1 MKKYNV
7 IELIEEIKERNKNN
21 KIDVSSFCDYNG
33 NDYLDDIINEIAD
46 NYVDIYYNDLFDWAK
61 DNFSY
66 INDAISEYGLSD
78 NTDIVNQIQMGQ
90 YYENNEEIY
99 NSEDDM
105 LSIYIYDILDKHNI
119 DELTEEQNDII
130 YDLVKDM
137 KDDNKLYDED
147 YIISEVMNNE
157 EE

>member
-7 IELIEEIKERNKNN
+7 IELIEEIEERNKNN
-21 KIDVSSFCDYNG
+21 KIDISSFCDYNG
-33 NDYLDDIINEIAD
+33 NNYLDDIINEIAD

-66 INDAISEYGLSD
+66 INDAISEYGLPD
-78 NTDIVNQIQMGQ
+78 NADIVNQIQMGQ
-90 YYENNEEIY
+90 YCENTEEIY

-105 LSIYIYDILDKHNI
+105 LSIYIYEILDKHNI

-147 YIISEVMNNE
+147 YIICEVMNNE

>member
-1 MKKYNV
+1 M
-7 IELIEEIKERNKNN
+7 
-21 KIDVSSFCDYNG
+21 
-33 NDYLDDIINEIAD
+33 
-46 NYVDIYYNDLFDWAK
+46 FDWAK

-66 INDAISEYGLSD
+66 INDAISEYGLPD
-78 NTDIVNQIQMGQ
+78 NADIVNQIQMGQ
-90 YYENNEEIY
+90 YCENTEEIY

-105 LSIYIYDILDKHNI
+105 LSIYIYEILDKHNI

-147 YIISEVMNNE
+147 YIICEVMNNE